1 MMFKCSL
8 VVFNRCVLRVG
19 LVGLRR
25 LHFARP
31 GGHTRWLVQTVEGA
45 DFRRPQTRTFTW
57 PRAVTSDD
65 DVEHHSASPGGVARQ
80 PTDLVRPPGPT
91 PGQRPS
97 RGSGPDSPAAVAIEL
112 RLNSVRELVRCIE
125 REQHCGSIE

>member
-57 PRAVTSDD
+57 PRAPPCTLVGRIRTDSNF
-65 DVEHHSASPGGVARQ
+65 VSARVI
-80 PTDLVRPPGPT
+80 VRFACSY
-91 PGQRPS
+91 RDCCR
-97 RGSGPDSPAAVAIEL
+97 RGSKGLAAKPEGA
-112 RLNSVRELVRCIE
+112 
-125 REQHCGSIE
+125 

>member
-45 DFRRPQTRTFTW
+45 DFRRPQTRAFTW
-57 PRAVTSDD
+57 PRAASFKERQATLGAIYESVAKMHNAAGITSPVD
-65 DVEHHSASPGGVARQ
+65 PGLQSFHDRLYPV
-80 PTDLVRPPGPT
+80 
-91 PGQRPS
+91 
-97 RGSGPDSPAAVAIEL
+97 
-112 RLNSVRELVRCIE
+112 LNSYRFVEATRNAIADESLRSMPLRGCI
-125 REQHCGSIE
+125 

>member
-45 DFRRPQTRTFTW
+45 DFRRPQTRTFPW
-57 PRAVTSDD
+57 PRATPPDATTAATRPTAIRRDRSNCPSD
-65 DVEHHSASPGGVARQ
+65 
-80 PTDLVRPPGPT
+80 LT
-91 PGQRPS
+91 PLS
-97 RGSGPDSPAAVAIEL
+97 RLPLAVFT
-112 RLNSVRELVRCIE
+112 
-125 REQHCGSIE
+125 